1 MGDDIKAINNDKIIS
16 WDDFIAKGLDV
27 SDDDILDRMNNIDLD
42 NTSSII
48 YTSGTTGN
56 PKGVELH
63 IIILNRNS
71 VGDVLKFDQGDRY
84 VSWLPLAHVF
94 GQLVDNH
101 YWVKRALHMSVLI
114 VLLIQLIM
122 LKKFSLIFLLVFL
135 EYMKRFI
142 LI

>member
-1 MGDDIKAINNDKIIS
+1 MPIVRLQSILDKIESLETVVLMGDDIKAINNDKIIS

-27 SDDDILDRMNNIDLD
+27 SDDDILDRMNTIEGD
-42 NTSSII
+42 NTCSLI

-56 PKGVELH
+56 PKGVELTH
-63 IIILNRNS
+63 NNFKIELDS

-101 YWVKRALHMSVLI
+101 YWKIGRAHV
-114 VLLIQLIM
+114 
-122 LKKFSLIFLLVFL
+122 
-135 EYMKRFI
+135 
-142 LI
+142 